1 MLTARILERLSPAR
15 FHAFSTS
22 SAMSAIS
29 LSGLFERSVGAFSS
43 ARILLRPS
51 TTSAFKLVPPMSTP
65 TIAFLDFGIGAFDA
79 ELRRRQSIPPRP
91 KRKLKCQ
98 PAPRDKTTGEGENI
112 RRLRLAERSA
122 AGEGLPAEKK
132 QIK

>member
-65 TIAFLDFGIGAFDA
+65 TIVFLDFGIGALNA
-79 ELRRRQSIPPRP
+79 ELRRRHSILPQPTRILKLPPTP
-91 KRKLKCQ
+91 LDQ
-98 PAPRDKTTGEGENI
+98 AIGEGVKI
-112 RRLRLAERSA
+112 RMERLE
-122 AGEGLPAEKK
+122 EKSGARNGFTPD
-132 QIK
+132 

>member
-65 TIAFLDFGIGAFDA
+65 TIAFLDFGIGALDA
-79 ELRRRQSIPPRP
+79 ELRRRQSIPPQP
-91 KRKLKCQ
+91 KRKIKCQ
-98 PAPRDKTTGEGENI
+98 PTPRDKAQDGRNNA
-112 RRLRLAERSA
+112 RRPSLAER
-122 AGEGLPAEKK
+122 
-132 QIK
+132 